1 MPILTN
7 YAKELIELA
16 KIQKV
21 TSVFYDNSR
30 DLFYI
35 GDGYIGLC
43 ILNGCTPCEDI
54 TLVYQSTASERELY
68 NAFYGYSN

>member
-1 MPILTN
+1 MPILTD

-43 ILNGCTPCEDI
+43 ILNGVAPCENI

-68 NAFYGYSN
+68 NAFYGYPN